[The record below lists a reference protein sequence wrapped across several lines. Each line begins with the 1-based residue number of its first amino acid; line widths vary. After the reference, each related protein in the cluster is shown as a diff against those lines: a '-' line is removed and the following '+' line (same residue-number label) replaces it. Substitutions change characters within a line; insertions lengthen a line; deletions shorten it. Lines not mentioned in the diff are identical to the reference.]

1 MASQPLCI
9 EGCTQRYEPLQVIPF
24 GNLRVKAS
32 LPLSEA
38 YRSLARPSS
47 PAGAKAFT
55 MCSKI
60 LDACSRW
67 LAPASNKILS
77 FSLLICLV
85 QFSKNLSG
93 STASTNYTLMV
104 HQMVGLNGLEPLTPA
119 LSRRCSNQLSYRPGF
134 HRSPRFKS
142 SQLSHGGGM
151 GTRTPDIQLAKLALY
166 QLSYTPFG
174 DACVLSQA
182 KAKSCTTREVT
193 HANI

>member
-1 MASQPLCI
+1 MPRHSLCALKYLMPVAAGLRQLQI
-9 EGCTQRYEPLQVIPF
+9 KIYLFFALNLSCPVFKEPL
-24 GNLRVKAS
+24 
-32 LPLSEA
+32 
-38 YRSLARPSS
+38 RSS
-47 PAGAKAFT
+47 G
-55 MCSKI
+55 I
-60 LDACSRW
+60 
-67 LAPASNKILS
+67 N
-77 FSLLICLV
+77 
-85 QFSKNLSG
+85 QF
-93 STASTNYTLMV
+93 YTPIG

-134 HRSPRFKS
+134 HRSPALKALS
-142 SQLSHGGGM
+142 KSHGGGM